1 VGFIKLE
8 IHKEKENMNMAEIED
23 RLKTI
28 IVEKLDVPVERIF
41 PMASFTGDLG
51 ADSLDMVELVMA
63 LEEEFGL
70 DISDETAEKL
80 TRYKDVIDFIE
91 MYLQPMEK
99 IDDRDID

>member
-1 VGFIKLE
+1 
-8 IHKEKENMNMAEIED
+8 MNMAEIED

-28 IVEKLDVPVERIF
+28 IVEKLDVPIERIF

-80 TRYKDVIDFIE
+80 IRYKDVIDFIE
-91 MYLQPMEK
+91 MYLLPKEK
-99 IDDRDID
+99 IDDSDID

>member
-1 VGFIKLE
+1 
-8 IHKEKENMNMAEIED
+8 MNMAEIED

-28 IVEKLDVPVERIF
+28 IVEKLDVSVERIF

-91 MYLQPMEK
+91 MYLQPKEK
-99 IDDRDID
+99 IDDSDID